1 MPFFEIL
8 HIFALSFVKNKISLR
23 KACIN
28 HFYHT
33 YCSMQTKLYFSLAIV
48 STLALTACSKLGEL
62 SADNFTVT
70 PSPMEA
76 VGGKVPVTINGRFPE
91 KYMKK
96 KAVVTVTPEL
106 RYANNKVA
114 GQSATFQGEKVMGNN
129 QEISYKLGG
138 NYTMKNSF
146 NYIPEMLQSEL
157 YLTFDAKV
165 GKKEVSVP
173 AVKVADG
180 VLATSSLIKET
191 VGSANTE
198 IAPDAYQY
206 AIKQTQQAQIKY
218 LVNQAN
224 IRSSELKNTSVQDF
238 VKTLRAIKEDQ
249 HGYMLD
255 NVEVSAYASPEG
267 SLQFNT
273 ELAEKRQKTSQ
284 GYVNDQLKSAKLE
297 ADVEAKYTA
306 EDWDGFQEL
315 VKASN
320 IQDKDLILRVLS
332 MYQDPEE
339 REQQI
344 RNLSAGYKELADE
357 ILPELRRARLTLNYN
372 LIGRSDN
379 EIETQYKE
387 DASKLSV
394 EELLYAATLTEDVE
408 KQKDIYTTTTKLYP
422 DDYRAYN
429 NLATLAY
436 EEDNL
441 SLAKDYLDKAAAKKS
456 NATEV
461 NVNRALIAL
470 SEGKNSDAQDYL
482 SKATT
487 AKNYNEVLGNL
498 LVAEG
503 NYAQAAQS
511 LQGVKT
517 NSAALAQILNKDYTS
532 AASTLSSVTQ
542 PDAITSY
549 LKAIVSVRTNQES
562 SVISNLKDAFS
573 KDSSLKSRAKKDL
586 EFVNLFNDSSFQNA
600 VR

>member
-1 MPFFEIL
+1 MRT
-8 HIFALSFVKNKISLR
+8 KI
-23 KACIN
+23 
-28 HFYHT
+28 
-33 YCSMQTKLYFSLAIV
+33 YFSLAMAG
-48 STLALTACSKLGEL
+48 TLALASCNKLGEL

-96 KAVVTVTPEL
+96 KAVVTVIPEI
-106 RYANNKVA
+106 RYANGRA
-114 GQSATFQGEKVMGNN
+114 SGQSATFQGEKVMGNN

-138 NYTMKNSF
+138 NYTMRNSF
-146 NYIPEMLQSEL
+146 TYVPEMQQSEL

-165 GKKEVSVP
+165 GKKSVAIP
-173 AVKVADG
+173 DVKVADG
-180 VLATSSLIKET
+180 VLATSTLIKNT
-191 VGSANTE
+191 VATANTE

-224 IRSSELKNTSVQDF
+224 IRSSELNSTSVQDF
-238 VKTLRAIKEDQ
+238 VKTLRAIKDDQ

-267 SLQFNT
+267 SVQFNT
-273 ELAEKRQKTSQ
+273 QLAEKRQKSSQ
-284 GYVNDQLKSAKLE
+284 GYVDKQLKNVNLE
-297 ADVEAKYTA
+297 TDVDAKYTA
-306 EDWDGFQEL
+306 EDWEGFQEL
-315 VKASN
+315 VGASN

-357 ILPELRRARLTLNYN
+357 ILPELRRARLTINYN
-372 LIGRSDN
+372 LIGRSDD
-379 EIETQYKE
+379 EIEAQYKE

-394 EELLYAATLTEDVE
+394 EELLYSATLTDDAS
-408 KQKDIYTTTTKLYP
+408 KKRDIYATTTSLYP

-436 EEDNL
+436 EDGNL
-441 SLAKDYLDKAAAKKS
+441 SLAKDYLDKAAAKKGS
-456 NATEV
+456 ATEV
-461 NVNRALIAL
+461 NANRALVAL
-470 SEGKNSDAQDYL
+470 AEGDNEEAQEYL
-482 SKATT
+482 SKAT
-487 AKNYNEVLGNL
+487 ASKNYNEVLGNL

-503 NYAQAAQS
+503 KYSQAADC
-511 LQGVKT
+511 LKGVKT
-517 NSAALAQILNKDYTS
+517 NSAALAQILNKDYSS
-532 AASTLSSVTQ
+532 AATTLSSVAS
-542 PDAITSY
+542 PDAVTSY
-549 LKAIVSVRTNQES
+549 LKAVVSARTNQDA

-573 KDSSLKSRAKKDL
+573 KDSSLKKRAKKDL
-586 EFVNLFNDSSFQNA
+586 EFVSLFNDSSFKNL
-600 VR
+600 VK